1 MATWKKVIVSGS
13 SADLSALSL
22 DTALPVAS
30 GGTGAQSLTDGGV
43 LLGSGTGAITALGQA
58 TNGQLLIGS
67 TGADPVLATLTGGA
81 NISVTNTAGG
91 ISIAAS
97 GLGSGTVQSVSA
109 TGNENGITLTSD
121 GDSVNPTIT
130 LGGSLANVT
139 NSQLSNSAVTL
150 GNTSVSLGAT
160 AGTVDGLVLTDV
172 EATGSFSGSFVGTTN
187 LPDLT
192 SGNGLTGGPY
202 DGAAAATFA
211 VQADGS
217 TLTVGAGGV
226 KVADAGITATQIA
239 SSVAGAGLSGG
250 AGTALAVNVDD
261 SSLEIATDTLRVKA
275 LGVTNGMLA
284 NDGITIAGNDISLG
298 GSITAAT
305 ILAGTGVV
313 SGSDAVPNPLTDGN
327 GIADFS
333 YNGGTAGI
341 QVTVEAADNTIA
353 VGASG
358 INVVEANLS
367 GIPNTALTNDSVTV
381 GTTEIDLGTSAT
393 TLVGLSSVTS
403 TAFVG
408 DLTGDVTGNADTAT
422 KIASITNS
430 NIVQLAATQA
440 LTNKDLTGAGNTFPT
455 FNQDTTGNAATATE
469 AASVAANS
477 VALGTD
483 TTGNYVATL
492 GSGTG
497 VTIGSNTG
505 EGSSPTIAVNY
516 GSTANTAVQGN
527 ATATFAGTTNEVT
540 VSDTSAQAIGGN
552 IALTIGLPDDVTI
565 GQDLTITRDVQI
577 GRNAVVS
584 GNLTVAGTAS
594 FQNTQNLDVADRFI
608 RMASGSTAVGDGG
621 IVVQQDG
628 PTNGEAFAYDAA
640 TTRWSM
646 TGSFDPSTEAY
657 TPDAF
662 MAAVV
667 EGGTGVNV
675 PSGVVAKYQKK
686 GNIFVADNEDIYIYS

>member
-239 SSVAGAGLSGG
+239 TSVAGAGLSGG